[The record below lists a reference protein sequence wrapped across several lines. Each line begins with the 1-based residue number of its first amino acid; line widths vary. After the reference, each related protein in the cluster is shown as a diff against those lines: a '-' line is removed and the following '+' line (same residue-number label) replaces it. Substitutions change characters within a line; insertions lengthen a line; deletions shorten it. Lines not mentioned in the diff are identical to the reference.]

1 MKIGNVSLESK
12 LITAPMA
19 GVTDYPFRQILREF
33 GAELV
38 FTEMVSAMGLL
49 QGNQRTRDLLDF
61 NRAGGLIGVQLF
73 GSDPTVLAEAAVIVE
88 NEFQPDIIDIN
99 FGCPAPKVVNT
110 QAGAAFMKS
119 PDKVAEIVTAVVNAV
134 NTPVTVKIRKG
145 WNDKVITALE
155 VAKGAEQAGAQAITI
170 HGRTR
175 AEFYSGEADWDIIKR
190 LAEAISVPLIGN
202 GDIFTAQDAKEMLS
216 YTGADG
222 IMIARG
228 MQGNPWLIKEIRTL
242 FRSGCKLS
250 SPTDKNKI
258 DVALD
263 HLEKSVKYYGET
275 RAVPLMR
282 KHLSWYIKG
291 MPHAAKARAE
301 INQKESFS
309 NLKEFLREYKCEII

>member
-1 MKIGNVSLESK
+1 
-12 LITAPMA
+12 MA

-49 QGNQRTRDLLDF
+49 QGNKRTRDLLDF

-73 GSDPTVLAEAAVIVE
+73 GSEPDVLAEAAKIVE
-88 NEFQPDIIDIN
+88 SEFQPDIIDIN
-99 FGCPAPKVVNT
+99 CGCPAPKVVKT
-110 QAGAAFMKS
+110 QAGAALMQS
-119 PDKVAEIVTAVVNAV
+119 PDKVAEIVNAVVNAI
-134 NTPVTVKIRKG
+134 NIPVTVKIRKG
-145 WNDKVITALE
+145 WNEEVITALQ
-155 VAKGAEQAGAQAITI
+155 VAKGAEDAGAQAITI

-202 GDIFTAQDAKEMLS
+202 GDIFTAEDAKKMRL

-222 IMIARG
+222 VMIARG
-228 MQGNPWLIKEIRTL
+228 MQGNPWLVKEIRTL
-242 FRSGCKLS
+242 FSSGYKPSTPTNEEKLE
-250 SPTDKNKI
+250 
-258 DVALD
+258 VALN
-263 HLEKSVKYYGET
+263 HLEKSVEYYGEA

-301 INQKESFS
+301 INQKVSYS
-309 NLKEFLREYKCEII
+309 NLKEFLQEYKYEVI